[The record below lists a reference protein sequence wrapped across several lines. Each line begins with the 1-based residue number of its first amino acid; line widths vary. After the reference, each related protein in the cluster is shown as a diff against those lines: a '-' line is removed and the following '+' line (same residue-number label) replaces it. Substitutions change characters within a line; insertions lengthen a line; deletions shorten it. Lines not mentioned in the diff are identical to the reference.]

1 MSNYRDI
8 EFTLG
13 SAKPLEISIDQNVME
28 IEIGIEGGSG
38 GKLPTYDGEYI
49 VTPKPFE
56 EQVLETKNKSMT
68 DDVTVREIPYS
79 EVTNPEGGK
88 TINIGYI
95 L

>member
-1 MSNYRDI
+1 MNEYRDI
-8 EFTLG
+8 EFTFG
-13 SAKPLEISIDQNVME
+13 SARPLEIVIAQNDME
-28 IEIGIEGGSG
+28 IEIGLDEGSG

-56 EQVLETKNKSMT
+56 EQVLATKNKSLV
-68 DDVTVREIPYS
+68 DDVTVLEIPYS

-88 TINIGYI
+88 TVNIGYV